1 MSHSVRGCP
10 WIARMGV
17 EAASVG
23 LVVAL
28 VLAPS
33 VAAAQSEQAPKFAVL
48 YAFTGRADGATPYAG
63 LVRDAAGNLYGT
75 TFKGGAH
82 GHGTVFKLDGL
93 GKETVLH
100 SFAGGKE
107 GNGPAAG
114 LIRDAEGTLY
124 GVTVTRGTGR
134 FGTVFKLNTSRKET
148 ILYNFTGGV
157 DGAFPQGTLI
167 RDSDG
172 NLYGTTINGGVG
184 DYGTVFK
191 VDTTGKEIVLH
202 SFAGTTDGIDPY
214 GGVIR
219 DSAGNFYGTTLFGGA
234 GKGCPDTCGTVFKV
248 DHKGKE
254 TVLYSFTLG
263 SDGTNPYDGVIL
275 DSTGNLYGTTQQGG
289 DPNCNPPTGCGTV
302 FRLNKNGTEKVLYSF
317 TGGSDG
323 AYPRAGV
330 IRDAMGNLYGAA
342 SYGGDYNCDPIEGCG
357 TVFKLNKNGDLTVL
371 HQFAG
376 GKDGAY
382 PYYGS
387 LVIDASGNLYGT
399 TFGGGASGYGVV
411 FKLTP

>member
-1 MSHSVRGCP
+1 MSHSGRGCP

-17 EAASVG
+17 EAAGVG

-28 VLAPS
+28 VPAPS

-82 GHGTVFKLDGL
+82 GQGTVFKVDRL

-100 SFAGGKE
+100 SFAGGKD
-107 GNGPAAG
+107 GSGPTAG

-124 GVTVTRGTGR
+124 GVTVTGGTGR
-134 FGTVFKLNTSRKET
+134 FGTVFKLDTSRKET
-148 ILYNFTGGV
+148 IVYNFAGV
-157 DGAFPQGTLI
+157 GDGAFPNGTLM

-172 NLYGTTINGGVG
+172 NLYGTTINSSPG
-184 DYGTVFK
+184 DGTVFK
-191 VDTTGKEIVLH
+191 VDTTGKETVLH
-202 SFAGTTDGIDPY
+202 NFDLADGADPY
-214 GGVIR
+214 AGLTR
-219 DSAGNFYGTTLFGGA
+219 DSAGNFYGTTFFGGT
-234 GKGCPDTCGTVFKV
+234 GKGCPDTCGTVFKLGAN
-248 DHKGKE
+248 GKE
-254 TVLYSFTLG
+254 TVLHSFIG
-263 SDGTNPYDGVIL
+263 GTAHVANPYAGVIR
-275 DSTGNLYGTTQQGG
+275 DAAGNLYGTTVGG
-289 DPNCNPPTGCGTV
+289 GPYDGGTV
-302 FRLNKNGTEKVLYSF
+302 FKLDPNGKLTMLHVFY
-317 TGGSDG
+317 GPPDG
-323 AYPRAGV
+323 AAPYAGLV
-330 IRDAMGNLYGAA
+330 RDAAGNLYGTTFA
-342 SYGGDYNCDPIEGCG
+342 GGDVHCSPISGCG
-357 TVFKLNKNGDLTVL
+357 TVFKLNTSGKLTTL
-371 HQFAG
+371 HRFTG

-399 TFGGGASGYGVV
+399 TFGGGSSGHGVV